1 MALSCAIVDNIKK
14 QSMIKCQDEI
24 QSRSASEVL
33 LKEEDISRGLR
44 LSPKQGEDID
54 LYRGQEIWLRNGYGE
69 LLATNE
75 A

>member
-1 MALSCAIVDNIKK
+1 MALSYAIVDNIKK

-44 LSPKQGEDID
+44 DSVQSKV
-54 LYRGQEIWLRNGYGE
+54 R
-69 LLATNE
+69 T
-75 A
+75 